1 MIKNKWMIKN
11 SKNKR
16 DAMLTFAV
24 LGFLVVLAKFI
35 LSGISLTVNGTN
47 VDFGILDATLVA
59 SILTPTLGAYV
70 MRRHTDRKHSGD
82 DVELPD

>member
-1 MIKNKWMIKN
+1 MIKN

-24 LGFLVVLAKFI
+24 LGFLVVLAKFT
-35 LSGISLTVNGTN
+35 LSGLSVAVSGANI
-47 VDFGILDATLVA
+47 DFGVLDAALVA

-70 MRRHTDRKHSGD
+70 MRRHTDRKHAGD
-82 DVELPD
+82 DAELPDEMG